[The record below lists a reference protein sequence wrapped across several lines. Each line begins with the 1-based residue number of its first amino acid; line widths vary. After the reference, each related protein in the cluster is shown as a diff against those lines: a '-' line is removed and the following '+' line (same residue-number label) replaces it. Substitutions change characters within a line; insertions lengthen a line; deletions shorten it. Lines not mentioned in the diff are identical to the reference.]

1 MRRVA
6 QRPLFFW
13 PDASPALRNFCALGA
28 RCAQTLR
35 KKYLR
40 NHYEISVYMAGE
52 RAARWSSPMKS
63 ISRFVSL
70 VPVVRCSSHRLF
82 RAVSLLASVSAFSV
96 GVFAQNA
103 APNDQNGSRRQ
114 RGGDSANGGGDN
126 GGKGGRGNF
135 DPAQMQERLREQFGV
150 TDDAEWTLISER
162 LTKLSEIRR
171 TAGGGMG
178 RGGPGGPSGP
188 GGGPG
193 GPSSRGGRGGPSG
206 NPEQDSLRAAIMDK
220 LPDAEVKS
228 RLERLREVRKQNE
241 AKVARAQEE
250 LRAVLSV
257 RQEAVA
263 VMFGLLP

>member
-1 MRRVA
+1 
-6 QRPLFFW
+6 
-13 PDASPALRNFCALGA
+13 
-28 RCAQTLR
+28 
-35 KKYLR
+35 
-40 NHYEISVYMAGE
+40 
-52 RAARWSSPMKS
+52 MKS
-63 ISRFVSL
+63 ISPSVSL

-103 APNDQNGSRRQ
+103 APDDQNGGRRQ
-114 RGGDSANGGGDN
+114 RGGDNANGGDN

-171 TAGGGMG
+171 SAGGGMG
-178 RGGPGGPSGP
+178 RGGPGGP

-206 NPEQDSLRAAIMDK
+206 NPEQDSLRAAITEK

-241 AKVARAQEE
+241 AKVAKAQEE

>member
-1 MRRVA
+1 
-6 QRPLFFW
+6 
-13 PDASPALRNFCALGA
+13 
-28 RCAQTLR
+28 
-35 KKYLR
+35 
-40 NHYEISVYMAGE
+40 MAGAW
-52 RAARWSSPMKS
+52 AATWWSPMKS
-63 ISRFVSL
+63 ISPSVSL

-82 RAVSLLASVSAFSV
+82 RAVSLLASFSAFSV

-103 APNDQNGSRRQ
+103 APDDQNGGRRQ
-114 RGGDSANGGGDN
+114 RGGDNANGGDN

-171 TAGGGMG
+171 SAGGGMG
-178 RGGPGGPSGP
+178 RGGPGGP

-206 NPEQDSLRAAIMDK
+206 NPEQDSLRAAITEK

-241 AKVARAQEE
+241 AKVAKAQEE

>member
-1 MRRVA
+1 
-6 QRPLFFW
+6 
-13 PDASPALRNFCALGA
+13 
-28 RCAQTLR
+28 
-35 KKYLR
+35 
-40 NHYEISVYMAGE
+40 
-52 RAARWSSPMKS
+52 MKS
-63 ISRFVSL
+63 ISPSVSL

-103 APNDQNGSRRQ
+103 APDDQNGGRRQ
-114 RGGDSANGGGDN
+114 RGGDNANGGDN

-171 TAGGGMG
+171 SAGGGMG
-178 RGGPGGPSGP
+178 RGGPGGP

-206 NPEQDSLRAAIMDK
+206 NPEQDSLRAAITEK

-228 RLERLREVRKQNE
+228 RLDRLREVRKQNE
-241 AKVARAQEE
+241 AKVAKAQEE

>member
-1 MRRVA
+1 
-6 QRPLFFW
+6 
-13 PDASPALRNFCALGA
+13 
-28 RCAQTLR
+28 
-35 KKYLR
+35 
-40 NHYEISVYMAGE
+40 
-52 RAARWSSPMKS
+52 MKS
-63 ISRFVSL
+63 ISRSVSL

-171 TAGGGMG
+171 SAGGGMG
-178 RGGPGGPSGP
+178 RGGPGGP

-206 NPEQDSLRAAIMDK
+206 NPEQDSLRAAITEK

-241 AKVARAQEE
+241 AKVAKAQEE

>member
-1 MRRVA
+1 
-6 QRPLFFW
+6 
-13 PDASPALRNFCALGA
+13 
-28 RCAQTLR
+28 
-35 KKYLR
+35 
-40 NHYEISVYMAGE
+40 
-52 RAARWSSPMKS
+52 MKS
-63 ISRFVSL
+63 ISPSVSL

-82 RAVSLLASVSAFSV
+82 RAVSLLASFSAFSV

-103 APNDQNGSRRQ
+103 APDDQNGGRRQ
-114 RGGDSANGGGDN
+114 RGGDNANGGDN

-171 TAGGGMG
+171 SAGGGMG
-178 RGGPGGPSGP
+178 RGGPGGP

-206 NPEQDSLRAAIMDK
+206 NPEQDSLRAAITEK

-241 AKVARAQEE
+241 AKVAKAQEE

>member
-1 MRRVA
+1 
-6 QRPLFFW
+6 
-13 PDASPALRNFCALGA
+13 
-28 RCAQTLR
+28 
-35 KKYLR
+35 
-40 NHYEISVYMAGE
+40 
-52 RAARWSSPMKS
+52 MKS
-63 ISRFVSL
+63 ISRSVSF

-82 RAVSLLASVSAFSV
+82 RAMSLLASVSAFSV

-114 RGGDSANGGGDN
+114 RGGDNANGGDN

-171 TAGGGMG
+171 SAGGGMG
-178 RGGPGGPSGP
+178 RGGPGGPGGGPGGP

-241 AKVARAQEE
+241 AKVAKAQEE

>member
-1 MRRVA
+1 
-6 QRPLFFW
+6 
-13 PDASPALRNFCALGA
+13 
-28 RCAQTLR
+28 
-35 KKYLR
+35 
-40 NHYEISVYMAGE
+40 
-52 RAARWSSPMKS
+52 MKS
-63 ISRFVSL
+63 ISHSVSFF
-70 VPVVRCSSHRLF
+70 PVVRCPSHLLF
-82 RAVSLLASVSAFSV
+82 RVVSLLASVSAFSV

-103 APNDQNGSRRQ
+103 APNEQNGGRRQ
-114 RGGDSANGGGDN
+114 RGGDNANGGDN

-150 TDDAEWTLISER
+150 TDDAEWALISER
-162 LTKLSEIRR
+162 LTKVSEIRR
-171 TAGGGMG
+171 SAGGGMG
-178 RGGPGGPSGP
+178 RGGPGGP

-193 GPSSRGGRGGPSG
+193 GPGGRGGPSG
-206 NPEQDSLRAAIMDK
+206 NPEQDSLRAAIADK

-241 AKVARAQEE
+241 AKVAKAQEE

>member
-1 MRRVA
+1 
-6 QRPLFFW
+6 
-13 PDASPALRNFCALGA
+13 
-28 RCAQTLR
+28 
-35 KKYLR
+35 
-40 NHYEISVYMAGE
+40 MAGAW
-52 RAARWSSPMKS
+52 AATWWSPMKS
-63 ISRFVSL
+63 ISPSVSL

-103 APNDQNGSRRQ
+103 APNDQNGGRRQ
-114 RGGDSANGGGDN
+114 RGGDNANGGDN

-171 TAGGGMG
+171 SAGGGMG
-178 RGGPGGPSGP
+178 RGGPGGP

-206 NPEQDSLRAAIMDK
+206 NPEQDSLRAAITEK

-241 AKVARAQEE
+241 AKVAKAQEE

>member
-1 MRRVA
+1 MA
-6 QRPLFFW
+6 
-13 PDASPALRNFCALGA
+13 GA
-28 RCAQTLR
+28 R
-35 KKYLR
+35 
-40 NHYEISVYMAGE
+40 
-52 RAARWSSPMKS
+52 AATWTSPMKS
-63 ISRFVSL
+63 ISRSVSF

-82 RAVSLLASVSAFSV
+82 RAMSLLASVSAFSV

-114 RGGDSANGGGDN
+114 RGGDNANGGDN

-171 TAGGGMG
+171 SAGGGMG
-178 RGGPGGPSGP
+178 RGGPGGPGGGPGGP

-220 LPDAEVKS
+220 LPDAELKS

-241 AKVARAQEE
+241 AKVSKAQEE

>member
-1 MRRVA
+1 
-6 QRPLFFW
+6 
-13 PDASPALRNFCALGA
+13 
-28 RCAQTLR
+28 
-35 KKYLR
+35 
-40 NHYEISVYMAGE
+40 
-52 RAARWSSPMKS
+52 MKS
-63 ISRFVSL
+63 ISHSVSL
-70 VPVVRCSSHRLF
+70 VPVVRYSSHRLF

-114 RGGDSANGGGDN
+114 RGGDNANGGDN

-171 TAGGGMG
+171 SAGGGMG
-178 RGGPGGPSGP
+178 RGGPGGP
-188 GGGPG
+188 GGGSG

-241 AKVARAQEE
+241 AKVAKAQEE

>member
-1 MRRVA
+1 
-6 QRPLFFW
+6 
-13 PDASPALRNFCALGA
+13 
-28 RCAQTLR
+28 
-35 KKYLR
+35 
-40 NHYEISVYMAGE
+40 
-52 RAARWSSPMKS
+52 MKS
-63 ISRFVSL
+63 ISPSVSL

-82 RAVSLLASVSAFSV
+82 RAVSLLASVSAFSL

-103 APNDQNGSRRQ
+103 APDAQNGGRRQ
-114 RGGDSANGGGDN
+114 RGGDNANGGDN

-171 TAGGGMG
+171 SAGGGMG
-178 RGGPGGPSGP
+178 RGGPGGP
-188 GGGPG
+188 GGGPS

-206 NPEQDSLRAAIMDK
+206 NPEQDSLRAAITEK

-241 AKVARAQEE
+241 AKVAKAQEE

>member
-1 MRRVA
+1 
-6 QRPLFFW
+6 
-13 PDASPALRNFCALGA
+13 
-28 RCAQTLR
+28 
-35 KKYLR
+35 
-40 NHYEISVYMAGE
+40 MAGAW
-52 RAARWSSPMKS
+52 AATWWSPMKS

-103 APNDQNGSRRQ
+103 APADQNGGRRQ
-114 RGGDSANGGGDN
+114 RGGDNANGGDN

-171 TAGGGMG
+171 SAGGGMG
-178 RGGPGGPSGP
+178 RGGPGGP

-206 NPEQDSLRAAIMDK
+206 NPEQDSLRAAITDK

-241 AKVARAQEE
+241 AKVAKAQEE

>member
-1 MRRVA
+1 
-6 QRPLFFW
+6 
-13 PDASPALRNFCALGA
+13 
-28 RCAQTLR
+28 
-35 KKYLR
+35 
-40 NHYEISVYMAGE
+40 MAGAW
-52 RAARWSSPMKS
+52 AATWWSPMKS
-63 ISRFVSL
+63 ISPSVSL

-103 APNDQNGSRRQ
+103 APDDQNGGRRQ
-114 RGGDSANGGGDN
+114 RGGDNANGGDN

-171 TAGGGMG
+171 SAGGGMG
-178 RGGPGGPSGP
+178 RGGPGGP

-206 NPEQDSLRAAIMDK
+206 NPEQDSLRAAITEK

-241 AKVARAQEE
+241 AKVAKAQEE